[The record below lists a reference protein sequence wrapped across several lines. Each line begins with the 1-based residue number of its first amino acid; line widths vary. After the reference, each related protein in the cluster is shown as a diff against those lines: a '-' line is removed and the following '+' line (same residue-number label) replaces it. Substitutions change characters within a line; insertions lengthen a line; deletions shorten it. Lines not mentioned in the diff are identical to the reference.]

1 MNTKFTDKKHFTQQV
16 KIHKIWRRIS
26 VFFVFA
32 GKHLRKCFSVLFVG
46 SVFISDHP
54 RFRCKV
60 TSNPPDGQKSPY
72 RNL

>member
-1 MNTKFTDKKHFTQQV
+1 MNTKFTDKKRFTQQV

-32 GKHLRKCFSVLFVG
+32 GEHLRKCFSVLFVG
-46 SVFISDHP
+46 SVFVSDHL
-54 RFRCKV
+54 RLRCKV
-60 TSNPPDGQKSPY
+60 TPNPAYGQKSPY